1 MSVKIISPWEKVHNV
16 KSENTHVGTCF
27 FTDEVA
33 GFFLLLSHESSL
45 ACSLRQ
51 IGFKPATLL
60 ALKAILAVITFCLV
74 LHICSYS
81 NEEGKLPLWPAWEK
95 TYFSTLKYRGLLSLQ
110 VYLKACSSGVQ
121 IQNSQKSASLAKLW
135 SWNSKRKKRQVL
147 KILLTLTLVPNE
159 ERLNDAKRVIC
170 FLQNYI
176 CWLLALFIVYTTNFK
191 LSVWMF
197 HVKMFWNF

>member
-1 MSVKIISPWEKVHNV
+1 MGAGGLGEEGGRCGSHMSVKIISPWEKVHNV

-33 GFFLLLSHESSL
+33 GFFFLLSHESSL

-51 IGFKPATLL
+51 RGFKPAVLL
-60 ALKAILAVITFCLV
+60 ALKAIVAVITFCLV

-81 NEEGKLPLWPAWEK
+81 NEEGKLPLWPALEK
-95 TYFSTLKYRGLLSLQ
+95 TYFSILKSRGLPLLQ

-121 IQNSQKSASLAKLW
+121 IQNTQKSASLVKLW
-135 SWNSKRKKRQVL
+135 SSNLKRKRRQVL
-147 KILLTLTLVPNE
+147 KILVTLTLVPNAK
-159 ERLNDAKRVIC
+159 RLKDAKLVIL

-176 CWLLALFIVYTTNFK
+176 CWLLVLFIV
-191 LSVWMF
+191 
-197 HVKMFWNF
+197 